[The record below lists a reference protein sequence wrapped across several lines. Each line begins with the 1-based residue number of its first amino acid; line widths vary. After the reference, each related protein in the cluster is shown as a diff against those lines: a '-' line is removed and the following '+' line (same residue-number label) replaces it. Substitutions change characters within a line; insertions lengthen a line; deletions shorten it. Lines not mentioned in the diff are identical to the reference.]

1 MLLDKVTN
9 VETGVEAYMGGNSHQ
24 QFLGPRE
31 ILNQLLP
38 LPSGLQ
44 LSREQ
49 DTYQDTRLDELGY
62 LHLTT
67 TVPYLYHMGNAVD
80 PEIVPEVN
88 KLRRMVPAMLQSK
101 ARYTEKQP
109 WLEIAGVAV
118 PLFTDPPHLAAA
130 IR

>member
-1 MLLDKVTN
+1 MSKPALRLIWAATRTSSFLDRVKSLT
-9 VETGVEAYMGGNSHQ
+9 
-24 QFLGPRE
+24 
-31 ILNQLLP
+31 LLP

-49 DTYQDTRLDELGY
+49 DTYQDMRLDELGY

-88 KLRRMVPAMLQSK
+88 KLRRMVPASAPVKSK
-101 ARYTEKQP
+101 VHRKAT
-109 WLEIAGVAV
+109 LAGNCW
-118 PLFTDPPHLAAA
+118 
-130 IR
+130 